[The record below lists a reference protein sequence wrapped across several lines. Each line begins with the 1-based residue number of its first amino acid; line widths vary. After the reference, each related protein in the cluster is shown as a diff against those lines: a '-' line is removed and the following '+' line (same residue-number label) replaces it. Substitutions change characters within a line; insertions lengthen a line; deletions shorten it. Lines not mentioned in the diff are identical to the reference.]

1 MTAIP
6 TPDPGF
12 RPGFSP
18 SLWPGHGRVLPLLT
32 AALALAIF
40 LFDSFSP
47 MKIAV
52 AVLYAVVILMSA
64 GFLDRRGVLLAALGC
79 GGLTVVG
86 FLVGLRHTGFEAH
99 LLRGVVSLCAIAIA
113 TALAHRSQ
121 TAMAVLRDNERR
133 WSGIIV
139 ERALAERA
147 LAEARAELAHVSRV
161 VTLGELTASI
171 AHEVKQPLAAI
182 VTDAQA
188 CLRWLDRPVP
198 VLDEARACAGRIA
211 GQAHRAD
218 QVVQRLRDLT
228 RKAEPERAAVDL
240 GAVIGDGIEL
250 MRREIAEH
258 GVALHIRLAPGL
270 PPVSGD
276 RIQLQQVLI
285 NLMVNAVQAM
295 AAAPRRDL
303 TIEARQGEAGEVLV
317 LVEDSGVG
325 LAAEELP
332 RLFTPFRT
340 TKPGG
345 MGLGLSICRSI
356 VEAHGGRIRAARN
369 PAAGLTLQVVLP
381 AADPGVA

>member
-1 MTAIP
+1 MTAAP
-6 TPDPGF
+6 AAEAGF
-12 RPGFSP
+12 RPG
-18 SLWPGHGRVLPLLT
+18 LTTWPGPGWVLPLLT

-40 LFDSFSP
+40 LFDTFSP

-52 AVLYAVVILMSA
+52 AVLYAIVILMSV
-64 GFLDRRGVLLAALGC
+64 GFLDRRGVLLTAFGC
-79 GGLTVVG
+79 GGLTVIG

-99 LLRGVVSLCAIAIA
+99 LLRGVVSLSAIGIA

-133 WSGIIV
+133 WSGIII

-198 VLDEARACAGRIA
+198 ALDEARACAGRIA
-211 GQAHRAD
+211 GQAVRAD
-218 QVVQRLRDLT
+218 HVVQRLRDLT
-228 RKAEPERAAVDL
+228 RKAPPEPAAVDL
-240 GAVIGDGIEL
+240 GAAIGEVVEL
-250 MRREIAEH
+250 TRREIADH
-258 GVALHIRLAPGL
+258 RVTLHTRLAPGL
-270 PPVSGD
+270 PPVSAD

-285 NLMVNAVQAM
+285 NLVVNAVQAM
-295 AAAPRRDL
+295 EAAPRREL
-303 TIEARQGEAGEVLV
+303 AIETGVGPAGEVLI
-317 LVEDSGVG
+317 LVADSGIG
-325 LAAEELP
+325 LGPEEMA
-332 RLFTPFRT
+332 RLFTPFHT

-356 VEAHGGRIRAARN
+356 VEAHGGRIWASRN
-369 PAAGLTLQVVLP
+369 ADAGLTFHVALPAAGRT
-381 AADPGVA
+381 A

>member
-18 SLWPGHGRVLPLLT
+18 WPGHGRVLPLLT
-32 AALALAIF
+32 AGLALAIF
-40 LFDSFSP
+40 LFDTFSP

-64 GFLDRRGVLLAALGC
+64 GFLGRRGVLLAALGC

-99 LLRGVVSLCAIAIA
+99 LLRGVVSLCSIAIA

-133 WSGIIV
+133 WSGIII

-198 VLDEARACAGRIA
+198 ALDEARACAGRIA
-211 GQAHRAD
+211 GQANRAD

-228 RKAEPERAAVDL
+228 RKAEPERVVVDL
-240 GAVIGDGIEL
+240 DTVIGEAVGL
-250 MRREIAEH
+250 MRQEVAGH
-258 GVALHIRLAPGL
+258 GVALRLRLAPGL

-295 AAAPRRDL
+295 ASTPRREL
-303 TIEARQGEAGEVLV
+303 AIETREGAAGEVLV
-317 LVEDSGVG
+317 LVGDSGIG
-325 LAAEELP
+325 LAPEELP

-356 VEAHGGRIRAARN
+356 VEAHGGRILAARN
-369 PAAGLTLQVVLP
+369 AGAGLTLQVTLP
-381 AADPGVA
+381 ADRRAA

>member
-1 MTAIP
+1 M
-6 TPDPGF
+6 
-12 RPGFSP
+12 
-18 SLWPGHGRVLPLLT
+18 LPLLT

-40 LFDSFSP
+40 LFDTFSP

-52 AVLYAVVILMSA
+52 AVLYAIVILMSV
-64 GFLDRRGVLLAALGC
+64 GFLDRRGVRLVALGC
-79 GGLTVVG
+79 GGLTVIG
-86 FLVGLRHTGFEAH
+86 FLAGLRHTGFEPH
-99 LLRGVVSLCAIAIA
+99 LLRGVISLCSIAIA

-133 WSGIIV
+133 WSGIII
-139 ERALAERA
+139 ERAFAERA

-182 VTDAQA
+182 VTDSQA

-198 VLDEARACAGRIA
+198 ALDEARACAGRIA

-218 QVVQRLRDLT
+218 QMVQRLRDLT
-228 RKAEPERAAVDL
+228 RKAEPERATVALD
-240 GAVIGDGIEL
+240 AVIGEATEL
-250 MRREIAEH
+250 MRQEIADH
-258 GVALHIRLAPGL
+258 GVALYLRLAPGL

-295 AAAPRRDL
+295 ASTPRREL
-303 TIEARQGEAGEVLV
+303 VIETRGGAAGEVEV
-317 LVEDSGVG
+317 QVGDTGMGV
-325 LAAEELP
+325 AEEELP

-356 VEAHGGRIRAARN
+356 VEAHGGRIRASRN
-369 PAAGLTLQVVLP
+369 AEAGLTLHVALP
-381 AADPGVA
+381 AADREAA